1 MERIAKLENERTKKV
16 LKEIEETD
24 LDSEDLK
31 DVELRKT
38 KNEEYFYEKIIQPF
52 DGTDVLSSNNAADQS
67 LSEYK
72 FNDNTHTL
80 NTESNPSEYEISK
93 TTTEVKKI
101 LILDNNVDC
110 SLDNQYS
117 NQSDVNIHNQLN
129 NHKNN

>member
-52 DGTDVLSSNNAADQS
+52 DGTDVLSSNNAGDQS